1 VELHEMDTGLLEVLR
16 EAGDRWGPAGVARA
30 ATALIGDALAGDAV
44 GEPEQPGPVVVDH
57 SVRAVLGPRPLL
69 AGLTGALRRA
79 RIAEVPDRARLAITR
94 EKADGWVFTWAW
106 SSPVGEDV
114 GLPEPA
120 REPEPWTVRLDPY
133 PAGPYPGVIPAR
145 HGADD

>member
-16 EAGDRWGPAGVARA
+16 EAGDRWGPAGVAVA
-30 ATALIGDALAGDAV
+30 ATALIDGGP
-44 GEPEQPGPVVVDH
+44 EPEQDGHVVVDH
-57 SVRAVLGPRPLL
+57 SVRAVLGRTPLL
-69 AGLTGALRRA
+69 TGLTGALRRA

-145 HGADD
+145 HGAED